1 MKRLLKQFWSWC
13 DTSDA
18 LPKSG
23 FGKAIK
29 YAQDQRP
36 YLNAILQYGAID
48 WSNNATE
55 RNIKSY
61 VMGRKNFLFSGVPEG
76 AKANAIL
83 MTMIE
88 TAKAN
93 GLDPMTYIGSLL
105 DELAQF
111 PEWRKSSDLGDYLPW
126 NYPKL
131 MNSVTRNDSGEHV
144 TAPRDHPCFLV
155 NTSFGRVLTF
165 CRSMRHIFSTS
176 YRKLVCCFL
185 T

>member
-1 MKRLLKQFWSWC
+1 MKRLLKQFWRWC

-36 YLNAILQYGAID
+36 YLNAILQYGTID

-55 RNIKSY
+55 RNMKSY
-61 VMGRKNFLFSGVPEG
+61 VMGRKNFLFSGVL
-76 AKANAIL
+76 L

-93 GLDPMTYIGSLL
+93 GLDSMTYIGSLL

-126 NYPKL
+126 NYSKL
-131 MNSVTRNDSGEHV
+131 MNI
-144 TAPRDHPCFLV
+144 RD
-155 NTSFGRVLTF
+155 
-165 CRSMRHIFSTS
+165 
-176 YRKLVCCFL
+176 KA
-185 T
+185 